1 MPSSSLLLAVGAL
14 LSRWVSLT
22 WSMNHEVVSIE
33 ADQIRFLLLGDWGLY
48 GTGGSKYSLRD
59 RNSGPALQKK
69 DKVSHCPG

>member
-1 MPSSSLLLAVGAL
+1 
-14 LSRWVSLT
+14 
-22 WSMNHEVVSIE
+22 MNHEVVSIE